1 MGMFP
6 QALHEIEQIKQLT
19 ERTYGRNETRNQTW
33 YSVVMAEILMG
44 LKAYPEVTKML
55 KDALLA
61 CRSINSMQNAV
72 TIMDIFSRLM
82 ASSYRTSADVEEL
95 GTLLM

>member
-1 MGMFP
+1 MKP
-6 QALHEIEQIKQLT
+6 ET
-19 ERTYGRNETRNQTW
+19 ETW